1 VQKEEVTLV
10 TGQNLLD
17 LVALRNAIHA
27 GIHGLPDNI
36 EETIRRP
43 IFKEALGMKR
53 RRNPADKECG
63 AFFQQEGNSAS
74 DMLAFQ

>member
-1 VQKEEVTLV
+1 
-10 TGQNLLD
+10 
-17 LVALRNAIHA
+17 
-27 GIHGLPDNI
+27 
-36 EETIRRP
+36 
-43 IFKEALGMKR
+43 MKR